1 VSFLAADLAF
11 DGTIGLIDEYKQAKC
26 RVADG
31 GVPSDIDAVPAALES
46 GMQDYGATMAEVTD
60 SFCERCGAR
69 YDFAASAPK
78 GPALKS
84 ARVLARGLK
93 NFLITDAQSIGD
105 ALALARQEDGRQDS
119 SRLTEAFR
127 RTFNFCLT
135 CRQYA
140 CDRCWNPTA
149 AACLSCAPDSDLA
162 VVAPE
167 DHSIVRTPGARSDAN
182 WSAFLGGPA
191 PEAVADPAH
200 QAHFDHAVHPGE
212 PGSQRQLHA
221 SAFPA
226 WPAADLPAGPTSA
239 AAGPTKTARIAST
252 KPTDGETWSLWP
264 IADEI
269 APEMTLTP
277 EEMALIEARL
287 GHGET
292 RRDPAADLVAAP
304 EPLLRDELP
313 APLAPQHTLADDVAG
328 PADLTSGSVD
338 RVILFNAAREPDAA
352 VTDNGP
358 APAAPSADR
367 REPPEPEVADR
378 HGHILRNPM
387 ATLPPLSSL
396 ATPQPNTRKHI
407 PIVARLLGRLASPQP
422 EAAASA
428 QHGPAPA
435 PSGEPDGDPWPRPT
449 KWLDRPVRTHDRWR
463 ETDASA
469 ENVKPEELAPSSG
482 PVPAPALPAEAP
494 EPVPEPA
501 HRIDAP
507 EPMTQPLEP
516 SQIDGRYAAAVRLSA
531 ACAAAIGPVGAADR
545 VDQAARSESQPD
557 PEMASLWAAAPAA
570 PVGGSP
576 LSDQAPE
583 GPAERGAAAPE
594 PPALL
599 EVDQDL
605 VEALRRERAEALDR
619 NRVGRTAPAAETLQV
634 PPGSSSPAATPSSP
648 WPPLGASWPAQE
660 NPGAP
665 WPGPQPP
672 EVPAVVAARQAG
684 TPMLAEMWA
693 QSAEQV
699 LNRGSVR
706 VCHGCALPVSTQ
718 ARYCRRCGTHQA

>member
-1 VSFLAADLAF
+1 
-11 DGTIGLIDEYKQAKC
+11 
-26 RVADG
+26 
-31 GVPSDIDAVPAALES
+31 
-46 GMQDYGATMAEVTD
+46 MAEVTD

-93 NFLITDAQSIGD
+93 NFLLTDAQSIGD

-167 DHSIVRTPGARSDAN
+167 DHPIVRTPGARSDAN

-200 QAHFDHAVHPGE
+200 QAHFDHPVHPGE

-501 HRIDAP
+501 LRIDAP

-531 ACAAAIGPVGAADR
+531 ACAGAIGPVGAADR
-545 VDQAARSESQPD
+545 VDLGRPIRVPAGSRNGLTLGRGTRCAGRGIPTLRSGARRASGAGSRRARATGPAGGRSRSGGGIPPGASRGTGPKSCWPDRSSSRDSSGAGRILQPGRNAALPLAATRGKLAGPGEPWRALARSST
-557 PEMASLWAAAPAA
+557 AVGSGGRCRPAGRDA
-570 PVGGSP
+570 HARRDVGPIG
-576 LSDQAPE
+576 
-583 GPAERGAAAPE
+583 
-594 PPALL
+594 
-599 EVDQDL
+599 
-605 VEALRRERAEALDR
+605 
-619 NRVGRTAPAAETLQV
+619 
-634 PPGSSSPAATPSSP
+634 
-648 WPPLGASWPAQE
+648 
-660 NPGAP
+660 
-665 WPGPQPP
+665 
-672 EVPAVVAARQAG
+672 
-684 TPMLAEMWA
+684 
-693 QSAEQV
+693 
-699 LNRGSVR
+699 
-706 VCHGCALPVSTQ
+706 
-718 ARYCRRCGTHQA
+718 